1 MEEPAF
7 RSYLATRL
15 SARSAHSYVSNC
27 RRVQRV
33 LGIDLDTADL
43 SEIGLSNIRRELERE
58 QPATGMTPGSLS
70 DCISAVR
77 SYAAYLL
84 SRNGAPVVQSSRP
97 ASAFPPLAREP
108 ARENQS
114 ASPVEAPTRPSF
126 IGAASIRELLV
137 LHGQIM
143 DELRE
148 REIVRTGNGPVG
160 DYAEVL
166 FSRAFGW
173 RLEPNSAAGYDATD
187 GAGVRYQI
195 KARRVTRRNPSR
207 QLGALRR
214 LPDRTF
220 DVLAGV
226 LLNESYAVSRAILIP
241 YEVIA
246 ATAKHV
252 AHTNSWRFM
261 LEDRVWSEPGVRD
274 VTPELVQAASDL

>member
-1 MEEPAF
+1 MEESAF
-7 RSYLATRL
+7 HSYLATRL
-15 SARSAHSYVSNC
+15 SARAAHSYVSNC

-43 SEIGLSNIRRELERE
+43 SDIGLSNIRLRLERE

-70 DCISAVR
+70 DCISAIR

-84 SRNGAPVVQSSRP
+84 SRAGAGVAQSTRTAGALP
-97 ASAFPPLAREP
+97 AHPREP
-108 ARENQS
+108 ARKNDS
-114 ASPVEAPTRPSF
+114 ASLVEAPARPSF

-195 KARRVTRRNPSR
+195 KARRV
-207 QLGALRR
+207 
-214 LPDRTF
+214 
-220 DVLAGV
+220 
-226 LLNESYAVSRAILIP
+226 
-241 YEVIA
+241 
-246 ATAKHV
+246 
-252 AHTNSWRFM
+252 
-261 LEDRVWSEPGVRD
+261 
-274 VTPELVQAASDL
+274 